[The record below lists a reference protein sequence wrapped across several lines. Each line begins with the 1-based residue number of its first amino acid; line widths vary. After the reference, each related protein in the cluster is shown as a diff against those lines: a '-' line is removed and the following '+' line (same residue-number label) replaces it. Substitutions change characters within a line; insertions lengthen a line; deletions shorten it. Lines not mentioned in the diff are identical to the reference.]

1 MLDEFTARNN
11 ESLTTL
17 LEEHST
23 KLRPLPDDV
32 IDVLHGNAVIALEDL
47 KKDDPMAQ
55 RISESYEAFL
65 DGVRT
70 YHEVS
75 ERAYLNVR
83 DRVLPPISF
92 TDQ

>member
-1 MLDEFTARNN
+1 M
-11 ESLTTL
+11 
-17 LEEHST
+17 
-23 KLRPLPDDV
+23 
-32 IDVLHGNAVIALEDL
+32 IALEDL

>member
-32 IDVLHGNAVIALEDL
+32 MDVLHSNAVIALEEL
-47 KKDDPMAQ
+47 KKDDPW
-55 RISESYEAFL
+55 RRKFL
-65 DGVRT
+65 PLMR
-70 YHEVS
+70 
-75 ERAYLNVR
+75 R
-83 DRVLPPISF
+83 F
-92 TDQ
+92 